1 MRCGKFALR
10 SFTIQLSVIP
20 VRLFDICLR
29 NSFIRA
35 TEVGREPTLS
45 KYEIH
50 IRIRTKKDGPVIRN
64 MIRFP
69 HAVQTESRICVICPP
84 GSKAATEAL
93 AAGAVLVGEA
103 EVFEAVK
110 AGRIEF
116 ERCLA
121 HPDSLPALNKAGLG
135 RILGP
140 RGLMPSVKNGTV
152 VEDVAGRVE
161 MLRGGTVYRER
172 DAVIRLPIG
181 QLGFSPEQ
189 LRDNLRTT
197 IDQVKKDAA
206 KLNDRIS
213 KEVYEVVRRLR
224 IPGPQKPRL
233 MIAIGFELDPRPRLQ
248 PERRLRNR
256 RLSSN
261 LCLDWRVKYHLFYI
275 RLACTNYYC
284 FIRIGHGVSWYHFCS
299 IEDSQTR
306 T

>member
-1 MRCGKFALR
+1 MSSFGAVMPSAARGILSSCILPLRQRAIAPASLGLQQVRGFKDQKKGKGKGKSQPKTDRRGNREFQQKNLEDMERFALCDAMR
-10 SFTIQLSVIP
+10 
-20 VRLFDICLR
+20 
-29 NSFIRA
+29 FIRA

-93 AAGAVLVGEA
+93 AAGAVLVGES
-103 EVFEAVK
+103 EVFDAVK
-110 AGRIEF
+110 AGNIEF

-197 IDQVKKDAA
+197 IDQVKKDAV

-213 KEVYEVVRRLR
+213 KEVYEVV
-224 IPGPQKPRL
+224 
-233 MIAIGFELDPRPRLQ
+233 
-248 PERRLRNR
+248 
-256 RLSSN
+256 LSS
-261 LCLDWRVKYHLFYI
+261 
-275 RLACTNYYC
+275 T
-284 FIRIGHGVSWYHFCS
+284 HGPGFSLNGDFATD
-299 IEDSQTR
+299 DSPPTSAL
-306 T
+306 TGV